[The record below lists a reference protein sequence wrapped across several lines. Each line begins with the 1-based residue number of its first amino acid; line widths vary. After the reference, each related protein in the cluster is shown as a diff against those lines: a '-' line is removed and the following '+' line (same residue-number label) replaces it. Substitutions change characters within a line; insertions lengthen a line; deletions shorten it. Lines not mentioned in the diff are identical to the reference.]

1 MDYYT
6 YNSNSKVKA
15 HARKQAI
22 ARKQQRAHKRDN
34 MRSEHSANV
43 ALVLTCGKV
52 CYMLRT
58 VRSAQRVALLLR
70 TH

>member
-43 ALVLTCGKV
+43 ALVLTCGNSVKR
-52 CYMLRT
+52 Y
-58 VRSAQRVALLLR
+58 S
-70 TH
+70 